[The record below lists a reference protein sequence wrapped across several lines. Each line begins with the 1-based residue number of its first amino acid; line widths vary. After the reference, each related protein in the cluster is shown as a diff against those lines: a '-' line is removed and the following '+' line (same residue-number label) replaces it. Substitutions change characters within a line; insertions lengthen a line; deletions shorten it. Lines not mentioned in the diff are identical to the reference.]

1 MPSAAQTTEV
11 GAVEGFLALPIH
23 PVFVHFPIA
32 LLTIVTVLVY
42 LRHGR
47 GREEMETFIMPAL
60 TVGTA
65 FMPLVFLAG
74 LRDAG
79 WGDLWRDRSWLEPLT
94 WHAVSGTLTIVLFAA
109 YLFVR
114 RTWIQHDHVPGKADL
129 YFSTAGLWL
138 LLMTGLIAGEM
149 VYG

>member
-47 GREEMETFIMPAL
+47 GRDEMETFIMPAL
-60 TVGTA
+60 TIGTA
-65 FMPLVFLAG
+65 FMPLVFWPACETPVGVTCGATVRGLSRSPGTPSLA
-74 LRDAG
+74 R
-79 WGDLWRDRSWLEPLT
+79 
-94 WHAVSGTLTIVLFAA
+94 
-109 YLFVR
+109 
-114 RTWIQHDHVPGKADL
+114 
-129 YFSTAGLWL
+129 
-138 LLMTGLIAGEM
+138 
-149 VYG
+149 